1 VIIQATDEQ
10 FDQLHDALYY
20 HCGKFICRED
30 PTIGAGFDSDK
41 MLLRRFGIR
50 PALKYIGIRP
60 ALKYMSTPFARGT
73 ILRYRAVSG
82 APPEP

>member
-50 PALKYIGIRP
+50 PALKY
-60 ALKYMSTPFARGT
+60 MSTPFARGT